1 LPHLPTTRK
10 PRLSQPRSETPL
22 RLEGAD
28 LWTFLGLQI
37 EIQER
42 QLLLQAS
49 QQKLEIFGQ
58 IQKEKLGFTDE
69 EILDPAGFVVSLQEL
84 QDRIRTASSGR
95 SGSASPDQES
105 RNTG

>member
-1 LPHLPTTRK
+1 LPHLQKTRK
-10 PRLSQPRSETPL
+10 PRLSQPTSETPW

-42 QLLLQAS
+42 QLLLQAA
-49 QQKLEIFGQ
+49 QQKLEIFAQ

-69 EILDPAGFVVSLQEL
+69 EILDPAGFVVPLRELQE
-84 QDRIRTASSGR
+84 RIRLASSER
-95 SGSASPDQES
+95 PGSASPDQDR

>member
-1 LPHLPTTRK
+1 
-10 PRLSQPRSETPL
+10 L
-22 RLEGAD
+22 RLEGDD
-28 LWTFLGLQI
+28 LWTFLQLQI

-42 QLLLQAS
+42 QLLLQAA

-69 EILDPAGFVVSLQEL
+69 EILDPAGFVVPLQEL

-95 SGSASPDQES
+95 SGSASPDQNRRS
-105 RNTG
+105 TG

>member
-1 LPHLPTTRK
+1 
-10 PRLSQPRSETPL
+10 L

-28 LWTFLGLQI
+28 LWTFLQLQI

-69 EILDPAGFVVSLQEL
+69 EILDPNGYVVSLQEL
-84 QDRIRTASSGR
+84 QDRIRLRRRSVLVVRAQIRTAVIP
-95 SGSASPDQES
+95 ASRFS
-105 RNTG
+105 